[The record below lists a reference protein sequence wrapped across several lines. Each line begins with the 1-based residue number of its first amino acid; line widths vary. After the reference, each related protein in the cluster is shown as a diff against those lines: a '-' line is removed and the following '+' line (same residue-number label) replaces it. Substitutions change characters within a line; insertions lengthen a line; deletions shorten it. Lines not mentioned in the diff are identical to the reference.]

1 MTLALITI
9 AVGDGDPVPAQFNPA
24 SLRITTSNQF
34 DDGSPNQVSKPTS
47 FKLDAE
53 LLFDTTETGTD
64 VHRITRAIR
73 YAAIAT
79 GEGATP
85 AASGSQSQSADP
97 TAHNSHLEL
106 VVLTWGTHI
115 YQGYVESLN
124 ETLDYF
130 SSDGVPLRSTLQISL
145 KGTTSGFLTGRYSDI
160 QNFTDNPVP
169 ALPKV
174 VMTSAAI
181 DKDRVTKVTG
191 GAGDKTTGRGTAA
204 LNGIENI
211 RGGAGAG
218 FGASAGAGFA
228 AGGALAV
235 GGSAQLKAAAG
246 FKLSG
251 GVSAGASVGFG
262 IGASA
267 GLSAGAGLG
276 ASVGVGLSAGAG
288 IGGGI
293 GIGASGGI
301 GIGASAG
308 AGIAAGISGGIGI
321 SGSASGGIGIS
332 ASTSVTGFNGV
343 TTTSTSAS
351 FTGLDGITR
360 SSSST
365 TQSSAGGFGSASAG
379 ISASAGA
386 FAGLGASRTSM
397 PGAGFNPDRLL
408 PPPLPATGAQ
418 ARYDVSGRVV
428 SDNGQ
433 VAASYSARAGVA
445 VW

>member
-79 GEGATP
+79 GECATP

>member
-24 SLRITTSNQF
+24 SLRITTTNQF

-145 KGTTSGFLTGRYSDI
+145 KGTTTGFLTGRYSDI

-211 RGGAGAG
+211 RGGGGAG
-218 FGASAGAGFA
+218 FGAGAGAGFA

-293 GIGASGGI
+293 GIGASGAI
-301 GIGASAG
+301 GIGASVG
-308 AGIAAGISGGIGI
+308 AGIGAGISGGIG
-321 SGSASGGIGIS
+321 GSAGGGIGIS
-332 ASTSVTGFNGV
+332 ASTSVTGFDGV
-343 TTTSTSAS
+343 TTNSTSAS
-351 FTGLDGITR
+351 FTGLDGVTR

-365 TQSSAGGFGSASAG
+365 TQSSMGGFGSASAG

>member
-24 SLRITTSNQF
+24 SLRITTTNQF

-115 YQGYVESLN
+115 FQGYVESLN

-145 KGTTSGFLTGRYSDI
+145 KGTTTGFLTGRYSDI

-308 AGIAAGISGGIGI
+308 GGIGAGISGGIG
-321 SGSASGGIGIS
+321 GSAGGGIGIS
-332 ASTSVTGFNGV
+332 ASTSVTGFDGV
-343 TTTSTSAS
+343 TTNSTSAS
-351 FTGLDGITR
+351 FTGLDGVTR

-365 TQSSAGGFGSASAG
+365 TQSSMGGFGSASAG